1 MKQSRLLMPTLR
13 EVPADAEA
21 VSHQLLVRGGFIRQ
35 NAAGIYSYL
44 PLGHRVLHNIQTIIR
59 EEMNRAGAQELLMP
73 AIQPAEL
80 WEETGRWGIYGPEL
94 MRLTDRHDRRFALGA
109 THEELITSIVRDELN
124 SYKKLPMNLYQIQ
137 TKYRDE
143 RR

>member
-1 MKQSRLLMPTLR
+1 MKQSKLFMPTLR
-13 EVPADAEA
+13 EVPSDAEA
-21 VSHQLLVRGGFIRQ
+21 ISHQLLLRAGFMRQ

-44 PLGHRVLHNIQTIIR
+44 PLAKRVLAKIETIVR
-59 EEMNRAGAQELLMP
+59 QEMEAAGAQELLMP

-80 WEETGRWGIYGPEL
+80 WEETGRWDIYGPEL

-124 SYKKLPMNLYQIQ
+124 SYKKLPL
-137 TKYRDE
+137 TCSKFK
-143 RR
+143 